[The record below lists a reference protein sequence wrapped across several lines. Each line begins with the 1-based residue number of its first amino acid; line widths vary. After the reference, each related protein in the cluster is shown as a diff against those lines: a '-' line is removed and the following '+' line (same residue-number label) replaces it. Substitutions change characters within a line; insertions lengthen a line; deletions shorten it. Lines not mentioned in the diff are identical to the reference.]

1 MTKSIAIVDYG
12 ASNLGSI
19 INALN
24 FLRVR
29 FGVATVPKELELYDA
44 MILPGVGAFGPAM
57 RNLIEKDFVGKLE
70 DEVLNKKKD
79 ILGICLGFQLLCTKS
94 SEGGLFNGLNF
105 INADVS
111 RFRENELVQRK
122 KTHIGFN
129 SVLVENQEGI
139 FSGLGRMSD
148 FYFVHSYRILPQNI
162 LGNCLICN
170 YGIDFLA
177 GYEKGNV
184 AGVQF
189 HPEKSQSNGLRIL
202 YNFCKR

>member
-29 FGVATVPKELELYDA
+29 FGVATNPKELELYDA
-44 MILPGVGAFGPAM
+44 MILPGVRAFGPAM

-70 DEVLNKKKD
+70 DEVLIKKKD
-79 ILGICLGFQLLCTKS
+79 ILGICLGFQLLCNKS

-111 RFRENELVQRK
+111 RFSENELVQRK

-129 SVLVENQEGI
+129 SVLVENQEG
-139 FSGLGRMSD
+139 M
-148 FYFVHSYRILPQNI
+148 
-162 LGNCLICN
+162 
-170 YGIDFLA
+170 FLA
-177 GYEKGNV
+177 W
-184 AGVQF
+184 
-189 HPEKSQSNGLRIL
+189 
-202 YNFCKR
+202 